1 MGRGPGEAS
10 TRLGAGSSGSL
21 RRATQAGGRPRLRG
35 YRRSGSGLGDCGE
48 GRWGRCPLFPPAPGL
63 PCEGGRASSRK
74 WGGADP
80 LCPQGGLCPCRED
93 PMQDARGTRPGS
105 PGGAG
110 DTWGPSLGQGEIVFG
125 GSGKKRG
132 KVRAAPPGDWPAPTP
147 GLPGPRAPT
156 PISRL
161 LSLKGSVWSP
171 QEDRI
176 LELIAPSGP
185 CLPPQHTAGQAPPL
199 AILGSQVAQRVQM
212 AWGALASNCDPAPPS
227 GAQPTPVPS
236 APSPAPLIPPC
247 SS

>member
-1 MGRGPGEAS
+1 M
-10 TRLGAGSSGSL
+10 
-21 RRATQAGGRPRLRG
+21 QAGGRPRPRG
-35 YRRSGSGLGDCGE
+35 YRRSGSGLEDCGE
-48 GRWGRCPLFPPAPGL
+48 GHWGRCPLFPPAPGL
-63 PCEGGRASSRK
+63 PCEGGWASSKK

-80 LCPQGGLCPCRED
+80 SCPQGGLCPCRED

-110 DTWGPSLGQGEIVFG
+110 DTQGPSLGRGEIVFG

-147 GLPGPRAPT
+147 GLPEPRAPT
-156 PISRL
+156 PISRP

-176 LELIAPSGP
+176 LELVAPCGP
-185 CLPPQHTAGQAPPL
+185 CLPPDTAGQAPPP
-199 AILGSQVAQRVQM
+199 AILGRSQVELWPPTAT
-212 AWGALASNCDPAPPS
+212 LPPPS
-227 GAQPTPVPS
+227 GAQPTPEPG